1 MNVDNKRPYRVIAV
15 NTKTNTQ
22 SILHS
27 TPSENMAYRIIQ
39 AILHNKKYIFGKNN
53 MYSALGLY
61 HGGECILEVIA

>member
-1 MNVDNKRPYRVIAV
+1 MNVDNKKPYRVIAV

-39 AILHNKKYIFGKNN
+39 AILHNKKYIF
-53 MYSALGLY
+53 LY
-61 HGGECILEVIA
+61 NHLAFYFMIRNSIGQLNI